1 MKYRELKIQKHPV
14 AMRQRS
20 ASRIAAVQ
28 VNFQY
33 LFVEHDLETS
43 LAEYLKYYSFDL
55 AKEMNVR
62 DIDVPYFRKLVFDCK
77 IHDLLIRELISNS
90 LAGGWNIDRLSKA
103 DLTILLV
110 AICELKNMAKTPVKV
125 IIKEYTAIANAYNS
139 DVSFINAILDKVAR
153 KLRTS
158 EI

>member
-1 MKYRELKIQKHPV
+1 MIYEDSKIKKLPV

-20 ASRIAAVQ
+20 GSRIAAVQ
-28 VNFQY
+28 LYFQY
-33 LFVEHDLETS
+33 LFVEVDLETS
-43 LAEYLKYYSFDL
+43 LAEYLTHYSSDV

-62 DIDVPYFRKLVFDCK
+62 DIDIPYFKKLVFDCK
-77 IHDLLIRELISNS
+77 IHELLIRELISSS

-110 AICELKNMAKTPVKV
+110 AICELKNMIKTPVKV
-125 IIKEYTAIANAYNS
+125 IITEYTAIAEAYNG

-153 KLRTS
+153 KLRIN

>member
-1 MKYRELKIQKHPV
+1 MEDRELKIKKLPV
-14 AMRQRS
+14 AIRQRS

-28 VNFQY
+28 LHFQY
-33 LFVEHDLETS
+33 LFVEGDLEIS
-43 LAEYLKYYSFDL
+43 LAEYLKHYSLDV

-62 DIDVPYFRKLVFDCK
+62 DIDVPYFKKLVFDCK
-77 IHDLLIRELISNS
+77 IHELLIREVISSS
-90 LAGGWNIDRLSKA
+90 LARGWNIDRLSKA

-125 IIKEYTAIANAYNS
+125 IIKEYTAIADAYNS

-153 KLRTS
+153 KLRTK

>member
-1 MKYRELKIQKHPV
+1 MKYRELKIKKLPV
-14 AMRQRS
+14 AMRQIS

-28 VNFQY
+28 LNFQN
-33 LFVEHDLETS
+33 LFVEGDLESS
-43 LAEYLKYYSFDL
+43 LAEYLKHYSSNV

-62 DIDVPYFRKLVFDCK
+62 NIDVPYFKKLVFDCK
-77 IHDLLIRELISNS
+77 IDEFLIRELISSS

-125 IIKEYTAIANAYNS
+125 IIKEYTAIADAYNS

-153 KLRTS
+153 KLRTK

>member
-1 MKYRELKIQKHPV
+1 MKYRELKIKKLPV

-28 VNFQY
+28 LNFQY
-33 LFVEHDLETS
+33 LFVDGDLETS
-43 LAEYLKYYSFDL
+43 LAEYLKHYSPDV

-62 DIDVPYFRKLVFDCK
+62 VIDVPYFRKLVFDYK
-77 IHDLLIRELISNS
+77 IHELLIRELISSS
-90 LAGGWNIDRLSKA
+90 LAGSWNIDRLSKA
-103 DLTILLV
+103 DLTILSV

-125 IIKEYTAIANAYNS
+125 IIAEYTAIADAYNS
-139 DVSFINAILDKVAR
+139 DVPFINAILDKVAR
-153 KLRTS
+153 KLRTK

>member
-1 MKYRELKIQKHPV
+1 MIYEEPKIKKLPV

-20 ASRIAAVQ
+20 GSRVAAVQ
-28 VNFQY
+28 LYFQY
-33 LFVEHDLETS
+33 LFVEVDLETS
-43 LAEYLKYYSFDL
+43 LAEYLKHYSSDV

-62 DIDVPYFRKLVFDCK
+62 DIDIPYFKKLVFDCK
-77 IHDLLIRELISNS
+77 IHELLIRELISSS
-90 LAGGWNIDRLSKA
+90 LAGGWNIDRISKA

-110 AICELKNMAKTPVKV
+110 AICELRNMVKTPVKV
-125 IIKEYTAIANAYNS
+125 IITEYTAIAEAYNG

-153 KLRTS
+153 KLRKK